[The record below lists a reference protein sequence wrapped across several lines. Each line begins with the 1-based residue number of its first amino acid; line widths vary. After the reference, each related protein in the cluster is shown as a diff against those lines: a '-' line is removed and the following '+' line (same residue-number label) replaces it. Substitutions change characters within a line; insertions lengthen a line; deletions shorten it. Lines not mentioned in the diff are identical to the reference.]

1 MKQILSIKCLVL
13 YTKPGQSKLRMYYFT
28 VFFFLSANQTIF
40 STASYK
46 ESVQPLVIC
55 MMAFYLLVA
64 NVLLLNILI
73 AVFKYAMSFAR
84 YLLAKMNFLKKVFSR
99 SFV

>member
-1 MKQILSIKCLVL
+1 MLDFIYQACSERTENVL
-13 YTKPGQSKLRMYYFT
+13 F
-28 VFFFLSANQTIF
+28 SANETIF
-40 STASYK
+40 STANYK

-73 AVFKYAMSFAR
+73 AVFKLVILFAK
-84 YLLAKMNFLKKVFSR
+84 YMLS
-99 SFV
+99 